1 MRLNKIQLSL
11 IAGSVILV
19 VLLLFANTK
28 IPKKDSEMPVSEH
41 SGAEKT
47 NFSKLFDEAIQA
59 FTPEQKQ
66 QFDATEAAL
75 SVSKSD
81 ESLFENTVQRWD
93 SLRQPL
99 IAAHYKEKQAL
110 AFASEKNW
118 EEAGKRYYA
127 LAGFMEDEKRV
138 LLFEKAILCFEK
150 VLTKN
155 PNNVDVKIDL
165 ASCYVEK
172 GSDPMKGIAML
183 RELEKTDSTN
193 VKLQLNFAFFSVK
206 SGQWDKAIMR
216 FEKALKLQPDYIE
229 IYLHLADAYTQ
240 KGDKGKVLENL
251 EKYVALTDDLT
262 LKQEVKGYINKLKI
276 N

>member
-28 IPKKDSEMPVSEH
+28 IPKKDAEMPVSEH
-41 SGAEKT
+41 SGAEET
-47 NFSKLFDEAIQA
+47 NFSNLFDEAIQA

-66 QFDATEAAL
+66 QFDDTEAAL

-81 ESLFENTVQRWD
+81 EALFESSVKQWD

-150 VLTKN
+150 VLNKN

-172 GSDPMKGIAML
+172 GSDPMKGISML

-240 KGDKGKVLENL
+240 KGEKEKVLENL

-262 LKQEVKGYINKLKI
+262 LKQEVRGYINKLKI